1 MVQAASYFIRI
12 LNSSSSN
19 REVLFP
25 SHENFPFPLCSV
37 YYTNRCSYFSWFTR
51 QGPYDLESFISLRS
65 LATSTPPTLHTWC
78 RGDGR
83 SLLCDQQGISDTH
96 THTWNQA
103 AQWCQMQNCCPLLQ
117 QFFCFPLSAPFLF
130 LLNSLLHLL
139 VPFPRGEA
147 YLEQTMINPSN
158 KSLCSPLSPS
168 VIILSGTKAQ
178 FRPLNP
184 MDNEIEVRI
193 LLFLT

>member
-1 MVQAASYFIRI
+1 MQAASYFIRI

-25 SHENFPFPLCSV
+25 SHENFPFPLRSV

-96 THTWNQA
+96 THTHT
-103 AQWCQMQNCCPLLQ
+103 PGIKLLSDAR
-117 QFFCFPLSAPFLF
+117 CRATAVLYYSNSSAFLF
-130 LLNSLLHLL
+130 YLPSFSSLILRFIYLF
-139 VPFPRGEA
+139 PFPEER
-147 YLEQTMINPSN
+147 
-158 KSLCSPLSPS
+158 
-168 VIILSGTKAQ
+168 
-178 FRPLNP
+178 
-184 MDNEIEVRI
+184 
-193 LLFLT
+193 LT